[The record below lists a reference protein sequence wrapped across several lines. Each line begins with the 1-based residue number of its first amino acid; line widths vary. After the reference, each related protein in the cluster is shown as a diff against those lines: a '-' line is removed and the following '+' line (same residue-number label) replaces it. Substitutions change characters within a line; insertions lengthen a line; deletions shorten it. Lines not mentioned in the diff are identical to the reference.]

1 MASYTGQREQETAR
15 RVRRM
20 LLEQS
25 AILQD
30 ESPDEFLWLTQHYAG
45 EQRFFE
51 DELGAR
57 LELRLG
63 RWARAYW
70 TSPPRSREI
79 CIADIFELTAR
90 KQTAYACLIRAYR
103 SVRLLESG
111 DSASTFRFAEL
122 FRYVAEEGQRLSPWL
137 SFDEAAINDALVTRG
152 EADDA
157 DDEELAEATETPAK
171 GRRRANSVTK
181 NETTSARK
189 SGPATMVRASAAQR
203 VRANQR
209 AFYQAFAAFERYRLV
224 RRLGSDDRQR
234 PEERYRLDE
243 RDFGGVYEFTDLI
256 DRFLPPAGL
265 VAYDDLA
272 TDDETNADQV
282 VSAGT
287 VPSSSQPESIGGG
300 IA

>member
-1 MASYTGQREQETAR
+1 MPTYTGQREQDLAR

-20 LLEQS
+20 LIEQA

-30 ESPDEFLWLTQHYAG
+30 ESPDEFLWLTQHYVT

-70 TSPPRSREI
+70 PTAPRQRELLV
-79 CIADIFELTAR
+79 ADVFELTAR

-111 DSASTFRFAEL
+111 DSATVFRFSEL

-137 SFDEAAINDALVTRG
+137 SFDEAFINEALATRG
-152 EADDA
+152 EADA
-157 DDEELAEATETPAK
+157 EDDEELVEEKPTSRSRKRSASGAAATATASRAK
-171 GRRRANSVTK
+171 
-181 NETTSARK
+181 TTV
-189 SGPATMVRASAAQR
+189 PVRASAAQR

-209 AFYQAFAAFERYRLV
+209 AFYQAFAAFERYRLI
-224 RRLGSDDRQR
+224 RRIGADDRQL
-234 PEERYRLDE
+234 PGEQFKLDE
-243 RDFGGVYEFTDLI
+243 RDFSGVYEFTDLI

-265 VAYDDLA
+265 VAHDDLA
-272 TDDETNADQV
+272 EGDGDE
-282 VSAGT
+282 
-287 VPSSSQPESIGGG
+287 GGD
-300 IA
+300 A

>member
-1 MASYTGQREQETAR
+1 MPTYTGQREQDLAR

-20 LLEQS
+20 LIEQA

-30 ESPDEFLWLTQHYAG
+30 ESPDEFLWLTQHYVT

-70 TSPPRSREI
+70 PTAPRQRELLV
-79 CIADIFELTAR
+79 ADVFELTAR

-103 SVRLLESG
+103 SVRLLEAG
-111 DSASTFRFAEL
+111 DSATVFRFSEL

-137 SFDEAAINDALVTRG
+137 SFDEAFINEALATRG
-152 EADDA
+152 EADA
-157 DDEELAEATETPAK
+157 EDDEELVEEKPTSRSRKRSASGAAATA
-171 GRRRANSVTK
+171 
-181 NETTSARK
+181 TTSRAK
-189 SGPATMVRASAAQR
+189 TTAPVRASAAQR

-209 AFYQAFAAFERYRLV
+209 AFYQAFAAFERYRLI
-224 RRLGSDDRQR
+224 RRIGADDRQL
-234 PEERYRLDE
+234 PGEQFKLDE
-243 RDFGGVYEFTDLI
+243 RDFSGVYEFTDLI

-265 VAYDDLA
+265 VAHDDLA
-272 TDDETNADQV
+272 EDDGE
-282 VSAGT
+282 
-287 VPSSSQPESIGGG
+287 GGD
-300 IA
+300 A

>member
-1 MASYTGQREQETAR
+1 MATYTGQREQELAR

-20 LLEQS
+20 LIEQA

-30 ESPDEFLWLTQHYAG
+30 ESPDEFIWLTQHYVT

-70 TSPPRSREI
+70 PTAPRQRELLV
-79 CIADIFELTAR
+79 ADVFELTAR

-111 DSASTFRFAEL
+111 DSATVFRFSEL

-137 SFDEAAINDALVTRG
+137 SFDEAIINEALATRG
-152 EADDA
+152 EADAED
-157 DDEELAEATETPAK
+157 DDELLEEKPASRSRKRSASGAAATATSGRAK
-171 GRRRANSVTK
+171 TA
-181 NETTSARK
+181 A
-189 SGPATMVRASAAQR
+189 PVRASAAQR
-203 VRANQR
+203 VRATQR
-209 AFYQAFAAFERYRLV
+209 AFYQAFAAFERYRLI
-224 RRLGSDDRQR
+224 RRIGADDRQL
-234 PEERYRLDE
+234 PGEQFKLDE
-243 RDFGGVYEFTDLI
+243 RDFSGVYEFTDLI

-265 VAYDDLA
+265 VGYDDLA
-272 TDDETNADQV
+272 EDDAD
-282 VSAGT
+282 
-287 VPSSSQPESIGGG
+287 EGGD
-300 IA
+300 A

>member
-1 MASYTGQREQETAR
+1 MPSYTGQREQDLAQ

-20 LLEQS
+20 LIEQS
-25 AILQD
+25 ALLQD
-30 ESPDEFLWLTQHYAG
+30 ESPDEFAWLARHYET

-51 DELGAR
+51 EELGAR

-70 TSPPRSREI
+70 PAPPRNREI

-111 DSASTFRFAEL
+111 DAANTYRFSEL

-137 SFDEAAINDALVTRG
+137 SFDEAFINEALATQGDTDG
-152 EADDA
+152 EADDE
-157 DDEELAEATETPAK
+157 DEDELALSGAAKGRKKVTTTTPAK
-171 GRRRANSVTK
+171 SRKATSTQPQRA
-181 NETTSARK
+181 
-189 SGPATMVRASAAQR
+189 GAAQR

-209 AFYQAFAAFERYRLV
+209 AFYQAFSAFERHRLT
-224 RRLGSDDRQR
+224 RRIGADDRQR
-234 PEERYRLDE
+234 PEERYRLDT

-265 VAYDDLA
+265 VAYDDLKG
-272 TDDETNADQV
+272 E
-282 VSAGT
+282 
-287 VPSSSQPESIGGG
+287 EE
-300 IA
+300 

>member
-1 MASYTGQREQETAR
+1 MPTYMGQREQELAR

-20 LLEQS
+20 LIEQS
-25 AILQD
+25 ALLQD
-30 ESPDEFLWLTQHYAG
+30 EAPDEFNWLTKHYPE

-51 DELGAR
+51 DELGAH

-70 TSPPRSREI
+70 PAAPRQREF

-111 DSASTFRFAEL
+111 ESASTFRFTDL
-122 FRYVAEEGQRLSPWL
+122 FRYVAEEGQRQSPWL
-137 SFDEAAINDALVTRG
+137 SFDETMINEALVTRG
-152 EADDA
+152 EADAAD
-157 DDEELAEATETPAK
+157 DDEEVAETPAASTSRSRK
-171 GRRRANSVTK
+171 K
-181 NETTSARK
+181 TTSAPN
-189 SGPATMVRASAAQR
+189 GDAATLSATATRPRAKVAAQPQRLSAAQR

-224 RRLGSDDRQR
+224 RRLGADDRQR
-234 PEERYRLDE
+234 PDERYRLDA
-243 RDFGGVYEFTDLI
+243 RDFGGIYEFTDLI

-265 VAYDDLA
+265 VIYDELNPNDTRQTE
-272 TDDETNADQV
+272 TDGEGGNA
-282 VSAGT
+282 
-287 VPSSSQPESIGGG
+287 
-300 IA
+300 